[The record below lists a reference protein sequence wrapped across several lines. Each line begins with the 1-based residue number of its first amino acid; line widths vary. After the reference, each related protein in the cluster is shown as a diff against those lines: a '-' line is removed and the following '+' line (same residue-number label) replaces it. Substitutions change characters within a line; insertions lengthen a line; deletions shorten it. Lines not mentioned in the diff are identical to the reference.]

1 MNDMNKS
8 TPLPPAHDSQQHY
21 GLPAGY
27 FDQLEERLLAQ
38 LPQEEPAEA
47 LPSKPTLWVRLRPL
61 LYLAAMF
68 VSMNLI
74 FRAFYPSD
82 QPQEVQTAEAGS
94 PATEEVYDDYLA
106 DYAERMQAGQAYSV
120 YYQDLSGE
128 PLATYTSYE

>member
-1 MNDMNKS
+1 MNKP
-8 TPLPPAHDSQQHY
+8 TPLPPAHQSERHY
-21 GLPAGY
+21 ATPEGY

-38 LPQEEPAEA
+38 LPLEEQEET
-47 LPSKPTLWVRLRPL
+47 LPQKPTLWVRLRPI
-61 LYLAAMF
+61 LYLAAVF

-74 FRAFYPSD
+74 FRAFHSST
-82 QPQEVQTAEAGS
+82 QPQPATTAEAS
-94 PATEEVYDDYLA
+94 APATEEVYDDYLS